1 VAAEPIPFVQRII
14 IKAWG
19 YLFTPG
25 SQYYLPGKLQD
36 GAGTITNLP
45 ADPSRSD
52 AVGFDLGE
60 SIPDAL
66 GLLALGAMANGNAQ
80 GFIASASLAGLTGLA
95 PVPDPNNPDLDGL
108 TFTPDN
114 DNPSSVT
121 CALRIPALA
130 LSDGAWAIHQ
140 PELYVPNSGGCQAQP
155 MLAAARVQ
163 PSDQNLALLKQLR
176 DDLLNKGGAM
186 GAWYVQAYYAN
197 QQALQNLLTLPLWNI
212 AVNQYDGQGVWAA
225 ILAGIQS
232 AQNTQPVTFPKSD
245 ASNALALVSA
255 AQQVSADQAF
265 ITTIGQIV
273 PYLSAY
279 TDGKTYDQII
289 ETVAAQTPPAAA
301 SAAAAAPGARTRAAG
316 DVNPYAPQAIMGSW
330 SGQFS
335 ASAQVFITT
344 TFSITPGQGGAP
356 PVFSCTAFQI
366 TLPGPSWSFNYSGD
380 DVASKLEVFLQK
392 TFAAKATQGLNTK
405 IASIVNGGSTNDGI
419 RNTLS
424 AQLNAAVDAIW
435 NADAA

>member
-1 VAAEPIPFVQRII
+1 VADPIPFVQRVI

-36 GAGTITNLP
+36 SAGTITNVP

-52 AVGFDLGE
+52 SVGFDLGQ

-66 GLLALGAMANGNAQ
+66 GLLALGAMANGDAQ
-80 GFIASASLAGLTGLA
+80 GFIASASLSGVTGLA
-95 PVPDPNNPDLDGL
+95 PVPDPNNSDLDGL

-121 CALRIPALA
+121 CALRIPALS
-130 LSDGAWAIHQ
+130 LSNGEWAIHQ

-197 QQALQNLLTLPLWNI
+197 QQALQNLLTLPLWNV
-212 AVNQYDGQGVWAA
+212 AVNQYKGQGVWAA

-232 AQNTQPVTFPKSD
+232 AQNKQPVTFPKSD

-255 AQQVSADQAF
+255 AQQVSADQDF

-273 PYLSAY
+273 PYLSSY
-279 TDGKTYDQII
+279 TDGKAYDQII
-289 ETVAAQTPPAAA
+289 DTVAAQTPPASAPAPAA
-301 SAAAAAPGARTRAAG
+301 SARARAAA
-316 DVNPYAPQAIMGSW
+316 DVKPYGPQAIMGSW

-335 ASAQVFITT
+335 ATAQVNITT

-356 PVFSCTAFQI
+356 PVFSCTAFQVN
-366 TLPGPSWSFNYSGD
+366 LPGPSWSFQYSGD
-380 DVASKLEVFLQK
+380 DFASKLEVFLQK
-392 TFAAKATQGLNTK
+392 TFAASATQGLNTK
-405 IASIVNGGSTNDGI
+405 IAAIVNSGSTNDGI

-424 AQLNAAVDAIW
+424 AQLNAAVDSIW
-435 NADAA
+435 NADTA